1 MATIRKTSKINTER
15 KSLMLP
21 KGDSTKDI
29 QEGIT
34 PNTPFRV
41 IRDESET
48 PASQTSPVIG
58 KSHEDRH
65 ADYF

>member
-1 MATIRKTSKINTER
+1 
-15 KSLMLP
+15 MLP

-58 KSHEDRH
+58 KSEDKH